1 MDLEVMELLKRTDFS
16 TFTESEQ
23 ELVRT
28 LFKDC
33 EIHYSFGLAY
43 FKFNIG
49 YGLMAIVDGTSTE
62 SEGQICA
69 FINFDSYNRF
79 RFYDNYKE
87 VPYEKVMYRLNLIDE
102 IENTKLELR
111 ELFGITSSDK
121 TRATTYFNQLEKELP
136 KGLFDKD
143 GEINIDYN
151 LENNF
156 DNLLIT
162 YNCMLKEKTAF
173 LIEDITESL
182 KGK

>member
-1 MDLEVMELLKRTDFS
+1 
-16 TFTESEQ
+16 
-23 ELVRT
+23 
-28 LFKDC
+28 
-33 EIHYSFGLAY
+33 
-43 FKFNIG
+43 
-49 YGLMAIVDGTSTE
+49 MAIVDGTSTE

-162 YNCMLKEKTAF
+162 YNCMLKEKTAI
-173 LIEDITESL
+173 LIEDITESIR
-182 KGK
+182 GKQ